1 MQILF
6 GATAA
11 EAETKEI
18 THSGN
23 FVTAV
28 KRRILKDLDIILV
41 KSIQKKKFNRE

>member
-11 EAETKEI
+11 EAENTP
-18 THSGN
+18 SGN

-41 KSIQKKKFNRE
+41 KSI